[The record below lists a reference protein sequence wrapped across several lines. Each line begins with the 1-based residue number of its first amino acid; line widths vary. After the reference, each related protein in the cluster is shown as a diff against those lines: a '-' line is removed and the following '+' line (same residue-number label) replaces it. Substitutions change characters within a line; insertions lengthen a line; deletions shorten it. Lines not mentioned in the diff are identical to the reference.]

1 MISVGS
7 MDMAFDFSFDV
18 LAVSHQLAT
27 LELNHRLNH
36 HTAVSPITMKPA
48 TVEGGG
54 VISVEEQLSLMVRS
68 RPLPPTPQRYH
79 GLRGSSLTIPLKAEE
94 IFEDILE
101 NILHECVLK
110 EHRDEKMLRAQSAA
124 ILGKQAAEAVA
135 TQESLG
141 PTNSLTP
148 NASLTSSP
156 APTSGSATT
165 GSSRAVHTKSGYFED
180 GQYYLKGNPLET
192 QQEIICVRCG
202 LQRIMSH
209 SEVVDPYKKY
219 CKRLPFYNQ
228 PGLDIYGRPFIL
240 EAGGSNRNGK
250 DKDVAAARTLADQA
264 STPGSFESPATTP
277 PEATASKTTTTT
289 TTKKTP
295 LPLLPCRQC
304 NRSFACNR
312 MANHLKSCLNIGGRR
327 RGGRDA
333 SQGASQNAYT
343 TPCGSKTGTPMPE
356 PRKNAATS
364 PGKRA
369 RDDDDSDDEPKK
381 KKIKKPTQ
389 KKPAQKKPPA
399 EKKKTK
405 AQLAAEAKAARA
417 AATKAAKEATE
428 LKLPKDEEEKD
439 DTSSAAKVIG
449 VKANGEAV
457 NKRKRKAEAPPST
470 NGTAKDGDE
479 DEKDC
484 SITLSQASSSTLT
497 STTPQPKK
505 QKMAPNEKPA
515 KNPVSNFKGRQ
526 GSPENGGRVS
536 KSPIPPPK
544 LGALSAPSASTVPQ
558 PPPAAGV
565 RPGMP
570 SKPVNSNTFPKPKAP
585 KRDSPGSASNISP
598 KPKPNDYVAGPKAGK
613 TPPKPPLS
621 PMKPRISATIGDLAA
636 SPDIMPLASPTLKKK
651 PANGSPLKK
660 AIKDKDTETNATK
673 EKKERAG
680 PKVIAKRATGE
691 TPAAK
696 KTVPKKPRAGNADEG
711 DEA

>member
-1 MISVGS
+1 
-7 MDMAFDFSFDV
+7 
-18 LAVSHQLAT
+18 
-27 LELNHRLNH
+27 
-36 HTAVSPITMKPA
+36 
-48 TVEGGG
+48 
-54 VISVEEQLSLMVRS
+54 
-68 RPLPPTPQRYH
+68 
-79 GLRGSSLTIPLKAEE
+79 
-94 IFEDILE
+94 
-101 NILHECVLK
+101 
-110 EHRDEKMLRAQSAA
+110 MLRAQSAA
-124 ILGKQAAEAVA
+124 VLGKQAAEAAA

-141 PTNSLTP
+141 HTNSLTP

-156 APTSGSATT
+156 APTSGSVTT
-165 GSSRAVHTKSGYFED
+165 GSNRAVHTKSGYFED

-209 SEVVDPYKKY
+209 TEVIDQNKKY

-250 DKDVAAARTLADQA
+250 DKDVAATRTLADQA
-264 STPGSFESPATTP
+264 STPGESPATTP
-277 PEATASKTTTTT
+277 PEATALKTTTTT
-289 TTKKTP
+289 TTTTATTKKTP
-295 LPLLPCRQC
+295 LPLLTCRQC
-304 NRSFACNR
+304 NRNIACNR

-356 PRKNAATS
+356 PRKNATMS

-369 RDDDDSDDEPKK
+369 RDDDDSDDESK

-389 KKPAQKKPPA
+389 KKPAPKKPPA

-405 AQLAAEAKAARA
+405 AQLAAEFKAAKA

-439 DTSSAAKVIG
+439 DISSAVKVIG
-449 VKANGEAV
+449 VKTNGEAV
-457 NKRKRKAEAPPST
+457 NKRKRKPETPLSA
-470 NGTAKDGDE
+470 NGTAKDNEE
-479 DEKDC
+479 DDKDC

-497 STTPQPKK
+497 STAPQPKK

-526 GSPENGGRVS
+526 GSPESGGRIS
-536 KSPIPPPK
+536 KTPIPPPK
-544 LGALSAPSASTVPQ
+544 LGALSTPSTSTVSQ
-558 PPPAAGV
+558 PSSAAGV
-565 RPGMP
+565 RPSMP
-570 SKPVNSNTFPKPKAP
+570 SKPANSNASPKPKAP

-598 KPKPNDYVAGPKAGK
+598 KPKPTDYVAGSKAGK
-613 TPPKPPLS
+613 TPPKHPLS
-621 PMKPRISATIGDLAA
+621 PMKPKISATIGDPAT

-660 AIKDKDTETNATK
+660 AIKDKDTETNVTK
-673 EKKERAG
+673 EKKEKTG
-680 PKVIAKRATGE
+680 PKIIAKRATGE
-691 TPAAK
+691 IPAAK

-711 DEA
+711 GEA